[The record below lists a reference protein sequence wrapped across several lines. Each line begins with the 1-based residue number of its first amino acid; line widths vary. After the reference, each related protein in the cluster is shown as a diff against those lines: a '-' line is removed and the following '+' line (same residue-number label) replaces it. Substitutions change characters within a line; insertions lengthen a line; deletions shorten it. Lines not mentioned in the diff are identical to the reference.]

1 MSAGE
6 RELKN
11 SVSSSTW
18 LTIIVGDS
26 PADSNKRRRLVDCD
40 AKTIVVMVIKPS
52 GCVCEVTPST
62 HPTLSV
68 QISQRYIYDRP
79 VSKAFPIVG
88 VIGAGQLARMSI
100 APATALG
107 VDLLLL
113 AANSQ
118 DSGAQVT
125 NHVVGDYKDL
135 ETVRAFARR
144 CDVVTFEHE
153 LIPLSII
160 KALEADGVV
169 VRPSSSSFIYSQ
181 DKAAM
186 RERLSTF
193 PSPGW
198 QIVISADQ
206 VKEFPV
212 IAKAISGG
220 YDGRGVWKIS
230 DKQELSSLLQ
240 KTGKLLI
247 EDLVDFDYEIAVM
260 VARSPH
266 GQAATWAPTQTV
278 QKNGICTMTI
288 SPAPNISHDV
298 SEKAQK
304 LALDIAET
312 VGVVGAMAVEMF
324 VKGEDLLINELAMR
338 PHNSGHWTIE
348 GSHTSQFEQHLRA
361 VLDLPLGDPSMT
373 APLAVMGNVLG
384 GDKPDMYRP
393 YLHLMART
401 PALKFHHYKKE
412 VRPGRKIGHV
422 TLVGEN
428 LIELTRE
435 VQHALDYMSGEVDE

>member
-1 MSAGE
+1 M
-6 RELKN
+6 
-11 SVSSSTW
+11 
-18 LTIIVGDS
+18 
-26 PADSNKRRRLVDCD
+26 
-40 AKTIVVMVIKPS
+40 
-52 GCVCEVTPST
+52 
-62 HPTLSV
+62 
-68 QISQRYIYDRP
+68 
-79 VSKAFPIVG
+79 SKAFPIVG

-113 AANSQ
+113 AADSQ
-118 DSGAQVT
+118 DSGAQIT

-169 VRPSSSSFIYSQ
+169 VRPSSSSFLYSQ

-198 QIVISADQ
+198 QIVTSADQ

-220 YDGRGVWKIS
+220 YDGRGVWKVA
-230 DKQELSSLLQ
+230 DARELSSLLQ

-260 VARSPH
+260 VSRSPH
-266 GQAATWAPTQTV
+266 GQAATWAPTQTI

-288 SPAPNISHDV
+288 SPAPHISLDV

-304 LALDIAET
+304 LALDVAAT
-312 VGVVGAMAVEMF
+312 VGVVGVMAVEMF
-324 VKGEDLLINELAMR
+324 VKGEDLFINELAMR

-393 YLHLMART
+393 YLHLMARS

-422 TLVGEN
+422 TMVGEN